1 MWLLVTICR
10 SDTSIYYGPLY
21 LCLSAAMICHSN
33 MMLNPLSVSAPPP
46 CCSLKAQSAGV
57 VCTKLFMR
65 RFFEAQGIN
74 FTQTRP
80 RH

>member
-46 CCSLKAQSAGV
+46 TPPAV
-57 VCTKLFMR
+57 
-65 RFFEAQGIN
+65 
-74 FTQTRP
+74 P
-80 RH
+80 